1 MQLRRSKNLGD
12 LRSRRGIEKYAASY
26 VALAPFYILFF
37 VFILIPMVQGVAM
50 SFTDWSTSSRGV
62 INFVGLENYI
72 SIFSGRGSAS
82 KRFLTS
88 LNNLLIYVP
97 ITITV
102 GLSISLM
109 LALVVNQFHNKIYSF
124 FRGAYFFP
132 TVMPLF
138 LGAGIWQWYMA
149 SDTGLVA
156 SNLASL
162 GIGANTV
169 WRDTAGY
176 AIALVVIIDVW
187 HAVGFNFVIFSTGM
201 QDIPRELYE
210 AAEIDGANT
219 FQKMRRIT
227 IPLLEPILFFVITYS
242 FISALQVYD
251 IPWIITNGTDIN
263 SIGGAKQVMLFPV
276 MEMVKNVYQGGKSAL
291 ARASAEGV
299 ILMVII
305 LTITVV
311 QFKLRR
317 KKV

>member
-12 LRSRRGIEKYAASY
+12 LRSRRGIGKYATSY

-210 AAEIDGANT
+210 VAEIDGANT

>member
-1 MQLRRSKNLGD
+1 MQLRRENKIGA
-12 LRSRRGIEKYAASY
+12 LRARRGITKYAANY
-26 VALAPFYILFF
+26 AALAPFYVLFC
-37 VFILIPMVQGVAM
+37 VFILVPMVQGVAM

-62 INFVGLENYI
+62 INFVGLDNYI
-72 SIFSGRGSAS
+72 AIFSGKGSAS

-88 LNNLLIYVP
+88 LSNLLVYVP
-97 ITITV
+97 VTIAG
-102 GLSISLM
+102 GLGISLI
-109 LALVVNQFHNKIYSF
+109 LALVVNQFHDKIYGF

-132 TVMPLF
+132 TVLPFF

-149 SDTGLVA
+149 SDTGLIA
-156 SNLASL
+156 GTLAKI
-162 GIGANTV
+162 GIGYNTI

-176 AIALVVIIDVW
+176 AIALVVIIDIW
-187 HAVGFNFVIFSTGM
+187 HSVGFNFVIFSTGM

-210 AAEIDGANT
+210 AAELDGAST
-219 FQKMRRIT
+219 FQKMRNVT
-227 IPLLEPILFFVITYS
+227 IPLIEPILFFVITYS

-251 IPWIITNGTDIN
+251 IPWILTNGTDIN

-299 ILMVII
+299 VLMSII
-305 LTITVV
+305 LGITVL

>member
-1 MQLRRSKNLGD
+1 MQLRREKQIGD
-12 LRSRRGIEKYAASY
+12 LHPRRGIMKYAANY
-26 VALAPFYILFF
+26 AALAPFYLLFF
-37 VFILIPMVQGVAM
+37 CFIMIPMIQGVAM

-62 INFVGLENYI
+62 INPVGFENYI
-72 SIFSGRGSAS
+72 NIFSGRGSAS

-88 LNNLLIYVP
+88 LNNLLVYVP
-97 ITITV
+97 ITIV
-102 GLSISLM
+102 AGLGISLI
-109 LALVVNQFHNKIYSF
+109 LALVINQFRNKTYNF

-132 TVMPLF
+132 TVLPLF

-156 SNLASL
+156 SNLAKL
-162 GIGANTV
+162 GIGANTI
-169 WRDTAGY
+169 WRDTAGF

-187 HAVGFNFVIFSTGM
+187 HSVGFNFVIFSTGM
-201 QDIPRELYE
+201 QDIPQELYE
-210 AAEIDGANT
+210 AAEIDGAST
-219 FQKMRRIT
+219 FQKMRLIT

-299 ILMVII
+299 VLMSII
-305 LTITVV
+305 LAITVV
-311 QFKLRR
+311 QFKLRK